1 VLSLL
6 KRFVIRHSV
15 TVLLDLFGVVFA
27 FYMALALRFSGRTPL
42 NYFVQFRQYVLLIA
56 LVYCLVNGLLGLY
69 SRIWRYASSQE
80 IMPII
85 ESVTT
90 STLLVAAVDLL
101 GWVQR
106 PLPLSVVLAGGLFTL
121 GAFAANRY
129 RSRLIRG
136 LLRRWKS
143 QTAYS
148 SAGAATR
155 TLIVGAGECGQLLA
169 WRLQNQEEGTR
180 YEIIGFVDDDP
191 HKHGMRVHG
200 IKVLGGRQ
208 AISGIVQQEAV
219 ALIVI
224 AIHTISGED
233 FRAIL
238 SICQST
244 SARIKTLPNIF
255 ESLESLSDAS
265 LLRDITIEDLVGR
278 KPVSI
283 DRRACRRLL
292 RDKVVLVTGAGGSIG
307 SELCRQ
313 IVQLKPRLLVML
325 DNNETG
331 LYDLDSELRA
341 SVGVRGSRTDAM
353 LSRLRYVVADVTQR
367 RRIEGIFRQYRPQII
382 LHAAAY
388 KHVPLMEEHPAEA
401 IRVNIGGTLVL
412 LELGAAYGTEHF
424 VFVSTDK
431 AVEPVSVMGVTK
443 SVGEMLIASVGPGS
457 GMIATAVRFGNVL
470 GSRGSVVPVFQ
481 KQIDAGG
488 PVTVTHLEATRF
500 FMSIAE
506 AASLILQAAS
516 VARGG
521 EVLILDMGEQVSIVD
536 LAHKMI
542 RLRGLRVGQDMAI
555 IYTGMRPGEK
565 LHEVLVASFEEKY
578 STSHPKIFCVRSK
591 NDVDR
596 TILLS
601 EIHDLLSL
609 AEQEAPRADLIER
622 LFAIAR
628 TPHV

>member
-200 IKVLGGRQ
+200 IKVLG
-208 AISGIVQQEAV
+208 
-219 ALIVI
+219 
-224 AIHTISGED
+224 
-233 FRAIL
+233 
-238 SICQST
+238 
-244 SARIKTLPNIF
+244 
-255 ESLESLSDAS
+255 
-265 LLRDITIEDLVGR
+265 
-278 KPVSI
+278 
-283 DRRACRRLL
+283 
-292 RDKVVLVTGAGGSIG
+292 
-307 SELCRQ
+307 
-313 IVQLKPRLLVML
+313 
-325 DNNETG
+325 
-331 LYDLDSELRA
+331 
-341 SVGVRGSRTDAM
+341 
-353 LSRLRYVVADVTQR
+353 
-367 RRIEGIFRQYRPQII
+367 
-382 LHAAAY
+382 
-388 KHVPLMEEHPAEA
+388 
-401 IRVNIGGTLVL
+401 
-412 LELGAAYGTEHF
+412 
-424 VFVSTDK
+424 
-431 AVEPVSVMGVTK
+431 
-443 SVGEMLIASVGPGS
+443 
-457 GMIATAVRFGNVL
+457 
-470 GSRGSVVPVFQ
+470 
-481 KQIDAGG
+481 
-488 PVTVTHLEATRF
+488 
-500 FMSIAE
+500 
-506 AASLILQAAS
+506 
-516 VARGG
+516 
-521 EVLILDMGEQVSIVD
+521 
-536 LAHKMI
+536 
-542 RLRGLRVGQDMAI
+542 
-555 IYTGMRPGEK
+555 
-565 LHEVLVASFEEKY
+565 
-578 STSHPKIFCVRSK
+578 
-591 NDVDR
+591 
-596 TILLS
+596 
-601 EIHDLLSL
+601 
-609 AEQEAPRADLIER
+609 
-622 LFAIAR
+622 
-628 TPHV
+628 